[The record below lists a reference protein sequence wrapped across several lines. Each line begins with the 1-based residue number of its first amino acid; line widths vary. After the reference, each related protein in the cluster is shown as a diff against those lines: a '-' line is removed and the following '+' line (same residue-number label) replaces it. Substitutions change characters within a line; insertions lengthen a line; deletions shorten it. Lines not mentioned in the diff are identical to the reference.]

1 LVEELFVSAAV
12 SAFEDSV
19 YELVEQ
25 GGATVAN
32 LDAAWLAVHR
42 SLWGGVVDVP
52 DLIASGWARLPALA
66 VQPGHAF
73 SYVWATVLALAIDAR
88 HPGDA
93 GGVIAAAIR
102 AGGIEADELTAVL
115 GFDGDEWIDV
125 GLAALADL
133 LDRLGQFVRSGTSG
147 VRTG

>member
-1 LVEELFVSAAV
+1 
-12 SAFEDSV
+12 V

-52 DLIASGWARLPALA
+52 DHIASGWARLPALA